1 LHDISNVILRPA
13 TLADADPLEALSA
26 RTIRVRYPDII
37 GAETVEG
44 YIASG
49 AIAAYYRDN
58 VATLLVAECEG
69 VRVGACATKPGR
81 IDLMMVDL
89 NLHRAGIGKILLDHG
104 ETTLFRD
111 SDQIVLDCFR
121 DNDQARRFYAKH
133 GWRDGRLFKDPDS
146 GIEMIELTKSRP
158 AGFAA

>member
-1 LHDISNVILRPA
+1 MQEQSNVRLRPA
-13 TLADADPLEALSA
+13 TRADADPLEALSA

-37 GAETVEG
+37 GADTVEA

-58 VATLLVAECEG
+58 VATLTIAECEG

-89 NLHRAGIGKILLDHG
+89 DFHRAGIGKRLLDHG
-104 ETTLFRD
+104 EARLFGE

-133 GWRDGRLFKDPDS
+133 GWQEGRLFTDPES
-146 GIEMIELTKSRP
+146 GIEMIELNKARP
-158 AGFAA
+158 VDFTA

>member
-1 LHDISNVILRPA
+1 MQELSNVILRPA

-26 RTIRVRYPDII
+26 RTIRVKYPDII
-37 GAETVEG
+37 GAETVEA

-58 VATLLVAECEG
+58 VATLTVAERDG

-89 NLHRAGIGKILLDHG
+89 DHHRSGIGEILLAHG
-104 ETTLFRD
+104 EAALIADTDR
-111 SDQIVLDCFR
+111 IVLDCFR

-133 GWRDGRLFKDPDS
+133 GWKDGREFTDPDS
-146 GIEMIELTKSRP
+146 GIAMIELTKSRP
-158 AGFAA
+158 ADLSA

>member
-1 LHDISNVILRPA
+1 LQDLSKVTLRPA

-58 VATLLVAECEG
+58 VASIIVAECEG

-89 NLHRAGIGKILLDHG
+89 DLHRAGIGAVMLDHG
-104 ETTLFRD
+104 ETALFRD
-111 SDQIVLDCFR
+111 SDRIVLDCFR

-133 GWRDGRLFKDPDS
+133 GWRNGRLFTDQES
-146 GIEMIELTKSRP
+146 GIDMIELTKARP
-158 AGFAA
+158 VGSPA

>member
-1 LHDISNVILRPA
+1 MQDLSKVILRPA

-37 GAETVEG
+37 GAETVVG

-58 VATLLVAECEG
+58 VATLMVAELNG

-89 NLHRAGIGKILLDHG
+89 DLHRIGIGKRLLDHG
-104 ETTLFRD
+104 EATLFRD
-111 SDQIVLDCFR
+111 SNQIGLDCFR

-133 GWRDGRLFKDPDS
+133 GWRDGRLFTDPDS
-146 GIEMIELTKSRP
+146 GIEMIELTKDRP
-158 AGFAA
+158 ASFTV